1 MSVSGSTKPIYF
13 YNVFWGKV
21 HRESF
26 LRECAS
32 SLLAPNNLP
41 ILKKNPNNRYIIA
54 TTQEDWKSIMNDEI
68 FIQLNQ
74 YIQTQFVEMPT
85 DEKTKLNSPLL
96 YMSAGHRLL
105 TEIMFNKQVW
115 GVQTTPDSIFNN
127 GFVEYITK
135 QIEQGKML
143 ALCPVSRFEKEGVNS
158 ALNAGNWRQGSVLNL
173 PSRDAVRIGL
183 DNMHSECLAA
193 NFDCNY
199 FWGSPVY
206 TWWKVAGEKGLIM
219 HSMSWSPILM
229 PYFALQHH
237 DDSSLQQWTIDG
249 NYVYSNFYRHKDKI
263 AIADDSDDAFILS
276 VSPKGQAPVPNNK
289 QGILFSSRIVK
300 CGLIRR
306 LYFDDKV
313 IDELKRE
320 IYLRPIKWHSGSIN
334 DQAWKARLSQV
345 SDVIEFSVSRYNVKL
360 SGYSE
365 IENFYKKQLR
375 RIDAG
380 TVSKHSSF
388 IATLIMTSVRRVRL
402 GSLAWYRGFYWRVE
416 HIFSVIPLTIIKIAA
431 NIWQRAIF
439 QWPIIATKATM
450 GNKFYQYR
458 VNRRMRSTYPMSLWF
473 LHRAYWKQRQEERAD
488 VIKSYVA
495 EEDHEEIDYS
505 RQSDVGAIRDKKVED
520 IKEIP
525 AVDEKKNI

>member
-1 MSVSGSTKPIYF
+1 MSDI
-13 YNVFWGKV
+13 
-21 HRESF
+21 
-26 LRECAS
+26 
-32 SLLAPNNLP
+32 
-41 ILKKNPNNRYIIA
+41 
-54 TTQEDWKSIMNDEI
+54 
-68 FIQLNQ
+68 
-74 YIQTQFVEMPT
+74 
-85 DEKTKLNSPLL
+85 
-96 YMSAGHRLL
+96 
-105 TEIMFNKQVW
+105 
-115 GVQTTPDSIFNN
+115 
-127 GFVEYITK
+127 
-135 QIEQGKML
+135 
-143 ALCPVSRFEKEGVNS
+143 
-158 ALNAGNWRQGSVLNL
+158 
-173 PSRDAVRIGL
+173 
-183 DNMHSECLAA
+183 
-193 NFDCNY
+193 
-199 FWGSPVY
+199 
-206 TWWKVAGEKGLIM
+206 
-219 HSMSWSPILM
+219 
-229 PYFALQHH
+229 
-237 DDSSLQQWTIDG
+237 
-249 NYVYSNFYRHKDKI
+249 
-263 AIADDSDDAFILS
+263 
-276 VSPKGQAPVPNNK
+276 
-289 QGILFSSRIVK
+289 
-300 CGLIRR
+300 
-306 LYFDDKV
+306 
-313 IDELKRE
+313 
-320 IYLRPIKWHSGSIN
+320 
-334 DQAWKARLSQV
+334 
-345 SDVIEFSVSRYNVKL
+345 IEFSVSRYNVKL